1 MYLQVFRLP
10 HDHMISLL
18 HCLNFSQNYGEKQSY
33 RCLETLLI
41 SIHNIE
47 ISDTEHTRKPIK

>member
-1 MYLQVFRLP
+1 MYLQVLQFLF
-10 HDHMISLL
+10 ILL
-18 HCLNFSQNYGEKQSY
+18 LCFNFSQNYGEKQSY